1 MTRFRGLL
9 LAAAAL
15 SLAVAAPSRAMRP
28 VGSDVLPRLML
39 WAWERPEDLRALG
52 PDTGV
57 AFLAQ
62 TIAIDPQHVRVDP
75 RRQRLRVADGAVL
88 VAVTRIEFPIT
99 RAVAEIELNR
109 VAAAIAETASL
120 PRVEAVQIDFDAT
133 ESQRPIYR
141 EVISRVHARLGDR
154 VPLSITA
161 LASWCVGDPWL
172 EGLPIDEA
180 VPMLFELGPMNEP
193 YREVARSAT
202 ASQPICRSAIGIAL
216 NEPLPLDA
224 RGRRVYVFSHQPWS
238 AAAIDA
244 ARQHAR
250 GQGATP

>member
-1 MTRFRGLL
+1 MTRVRGLL
-9 LAAAAL
+9 LGAAAF
-15 SLAVAAPSRAMRP
+15 SLALAAPSRAMRP
-28 VGSDVLPRLML
+28 AAADVLPRLML
-39 WAWERPEDLRALG
+39 WAWERPADLRALG

-62 TIAIDPQHVRVDP
+62 TIAIDDRRVRLVP
-75 RRQRLRVADGAVL
+75 RRQPLRVADAAVL
-88 VAVTRIEFPIT
+88 IAVTRIEFPIT
-99 RAVAEIELNR
+99 RAVDEHDLDRMA
-109 VAAAIAETASL
+109 VAIVETAGF
-120 PRVEAVQIDFDAT
+120 PRVKAVQIDFDAT
-133 ESQRPIYR
+133 ESQRPFYGD
-141 EVISRVHARLGDR
+141 VIRRVHARLGDR

-202 ASQPICRSAIGIAL
+202 ASRPICRRAIGIAL

-224 RGRRVYVFSHQPWS
+224 GGRRVYVFNHQPWS
-238 AAAIDA
+238 PAAIAAA
-244 ARQHAR
+244 RRHAR
-250 GQGATP
+250 GDRVTP